1 MPPIRAMTSSS
12 SPKRPPATCSLPRTR
27 GPPAGVPIRPRKPSV
42 ASLPPIDISPAS
54 AAVPSPAGAAAVTA
68 KPTAVPRSWNWPV
81 PERGPFGDGAEK
93 AASMA
98 SRRIASP
105 PGASRY
111 DTVPP
116 TMAMRSMR
124 TAGLKRGQ
132 AIATP
137 RSVSPSADHSMSRAG
152 RTSVTPRMRTSPIS
166 NGRRAR
172 SISSVSRVV
181 MPAPG
186 SPSRLASRIPRS
198 TAPGLGRIRPSISPA
213 MASLYPV
220 AASTLRAMSGLKSL
234 RSTSTGASRA
244 MAGTMTITAT
254 RPAASLFKVVPL
266 PGASPGRP
274 ALERL

>member
-1 MPPIRAMTSSS
+1 MRATTSSS
-12 SPKRPPATCSLPRTR
+12 SPKRPPTTCSLPRAR
-27 GPPAGVPIRPRKPSV
+27 GSPAGAPTRPRKPSV
-42 ASLPPIDISPAS
+42 ASLPPIRISPAS

-68 KPTAVPRSWNWPV
+68 KPIAVPRRWNSPV
-81 PERGPFGDGAEK
+81 PEREPFEDGAEK

-116 TMAMRSMR
+116 TMAMRSMG
-124 TAGLKRGQ
+124 TAGPGPGQ
-132 AIATP
+132 GIATP
-137 RSVSPSADHSMSRAG
+137 KSAPPSADLSMARAG
-152 RTSVTPRMRTSPIS
+152 LTSVTPRMWISPIS
-166 NGRRAR
+166 SGRRAR
-172 SISSVSRVV
+172 SISSESRVAV
-181 MPAPG
+181 PAPG

-244 MAGTMTITAT
+244 MAGTMTMTAT
-254 RPAASLFKVVPL
+254 RPAASLFNVVPL
-266 PGASPGRP
+266 PGASPERP